1 MKQDRYAWVTMIP
14 TAWLLICTL
23 SAGLLKL
30 ISTDV
35 KVGFLAHAAKFSAAA
50 DKGDILAPAKS
61 MAEMRQII
69 FNDRIDAGLV
79 AIFLAV
85 VLSLLFFTIRT
96 CVVAR
101 RAERPTAREIPTQL
115 VAAE

>member
-1 MKQDRYAWVTMIP
+1 V
-14 TAWLLICTL
+14 
-23 SAGLLKL
+23 S
-30 ISTDV
+30 SDV

-50 DKGDILAPAKS
+50 EEGTVLAPAKS

-69 FNDRIDAGLV
+69 FNDRVDAGLV

-96 CVVAR
+96 CLAAR
-101 RAERPTAREIPTQL
+101 RTNGPTAREIPAL
-115 VAAE
+115 VPAE